1 MGAPVICLTMRQ
13 VKGAIS
19 RSIILTAMVKSAA
32 VAKSVVLTL
41 RTLRFSPV

>member
-1 MGAPVICLTMRQ
+1 MGAPAICLIMRQ

-32 VAKSVVLTL
+32 VVKSVVLML
-41 RTLRFSPV
+41 RTLLFSPV